1 MSIPFPI
8 RIALAVIA
16 LFVAAAPARAD
27 WPTSASV
34 NLPVCTSPN
43 LQSGQTLVPDLAGG
57 VFIVWGD
64 LRNGVEFDIYVQHVL
79 SSGVVDPT
87 WPVNGLAITTSM
99 TGAQVNPAAITD
111 GAGGVVLAWQDVRT
125 GSVANPDVYAQ
136 HLRADGTVD
145 PAWPTSGVAVCTAPG
160 QQGLIRM
167 LSDQAAG
174 AIVAWRDQRNDT
186 DLYAAR
192 VQANGQLDP
201 AWAVNGNPIVSGA
214 GGQNNMVL
222 APDGHGGL
230 IATWTDTR
238 NGAAADIYAQRLL
251 QNGSVAPGWPVNGIA
266 VCTAAGLQQLPS
278 IAPDAAGGAFIGWED
293 YRPGP
298 TADIY
303 AHHVRANST
312 LDPAWAVDG
321 SAVCLAAG
329 NQTRGR
335 VAADAAGGVFVAW
348 IDARAGSI
356 PAFYAQHLLANGSR
370 DAAWPVSDLNFCAA
384 FGNHVNLVLL
394 PDGTGGALAAW
405 DDARNGGGLDV
416 FAHHLLAAG
425 IADPAWPVNGRGV
438 SVMIGS
444 QNAAGAVLADGSGGL
459 IVAWS
464 DTRTFATSGNDI
476 YAQRVQANGALGG
489 SVLDV
494 PLGRVTG
501 LELAPLA
508 PTPARSDRLGLRYT
522 LPRDGHVRLE
532 LLDVAGRMLAEHDL
546 GLQDAGSHAYDW
558 APPTRIAAGL
568 QFVRLRFGAD
578 TRTVRAVIV
587 E

>member
-1 MSIPFPI
+1 MSNSLPI
-8 RIALAVIA
+8 RIALAVLA
-16 LFVAAAPARAD
+16 LFVAAAPTRAD

-43 LQSGQTLVPDLAGG
+43 LQSGQSLVSDLAGG
-57 VFIVWGD
+57 VFIVWSD
-64 LRNGVEFDIYVQHVL
+64 LRNGVEFDIYAQHVL
-79 SSGVVDPT
+79 STGVVDPT
-87 WPVNGLAITTSM
+87 WPANGLAIIALPSSQQNPKVTSDG
-99 TGAQVNPAAITD
+99 TGGAI
-111 GAGGVVLAWQDVRT
+111 VAWQDLRT
-125 GSVANPDVYAQ
+125 GSAATSDVYAQ
-136 HLRADGTVD
+136 HLRADGTLD
-145 PAWPTSGVAVCTAPG
+145 PAWPASGLAVCTAGG
-160 QQGLIRM
+160 QQALLSL
-167 LSDQAAG
+167 LSDQAGG
-174 AIVAWRDQRNDT
+174 AIVAWRDLRNDT

-192 VQANGQLDP
+192 VFVNGQLDP
-201 AWAVNGNPIVSGA
+201 AWAVNGNPIVLGA
-214 GGQNNMVL
+214 GGQTNMVL

-266 VCTAAGLQQLPS
+266 VCTAAGLQRLPS

-293 YRPGP
+293 YRPGL

-303 AHHVRANST
+303 AHHVRANGT

-329 NQTRGR
+329 NQTGGR
-335 VAADAAGGVFVAW
+335 VAADAAGGMFVAW

-356 PAFYAQHLLANGSR
+356 PAFYAQHLLANGSL
-370 DAAWPVSDLNFCAA
+370 DPAWPVADLNFCAA

-394 PDGTGGALAAW
+394 PDGTGGALAVW

-438 SVMIGS
+438 SVLIGS
-444 QNAAGAVLADGSGGL
+444 QNAGGAVLADGSGGL
-459 IVAWS
+459 VVAWS
-464 DTRTFATSGNDI
+464 DTRTAATSGNDI
-476 YAQRVQANGALGG
+476 YAQRVQANGTLGG

-494 PLGRVTG
+494 PHGRVTG

-508 PTPARSDRLGLRYT
+508 PTPARSDRFGLRYT
-522 LPRDGHVRLE
+522 LPREGHVRLE
-532 LLDVAGRMLAEHDL
+532 LLDVAGRMLAAHDL
-546 GLQDAGSHAYDW
+546 GIQSAGPHAYDW

-568 QFVRLRFGAD
+568 RFVRLRFGAD